1 MRILFLVVS
10 FWLTTSPLHAK
21 IVFYSKRDGN
31 SEIYT
36 MNSDG
41 RHQTRLTFNEGMD
54 IWPTWSPNGQQI
66 AFHSYRHGET
76 NPDIYVMDADGSNLR
91 NLTRHPAYDGHPH
104 WHPDGKRIAFMRGED
119 IGRLYTIDLDGN
131 DPRLVTEADFISSPK
146 WSPDGKQIA
155 FEATFENENGI
166 EGGIYVANADGRN
179 RWLVSQPVNR
189 AFIRMGGWSPDGKK
203 ILYTVITAPL
213 AHGVA
218 HQYSMVI
225 ATLHRS
231 KRKVIEFEPVTLP
244 PGVLLAAQ
252 GFGWGAD
259 GKSILIGGNIGITN
273 IYRFR
278 LADRQL
284 IQLTDSPATDFGA
297 HEWNPRLP
305 VAPRGLVPK
314 RWGETKSNSPHH
326 RGIGVYPVSPIP

>member
-1 MRILFLVVS
+1 MRMTILVACL
-10 FWLTTSPLHAK
+10 WLATSPLWGK
-21 IVFYSKRDGN
+21 IVFYSRRDGN

-36 MNSDG
+36 MDSDG
-41 RHQTRLTFNEGMD
+41 NHQTRLTFNEGMD

-66 AFHSYRHGET
+66 AFISERDGNSEV
-76 NPDIYVMDADGSNLR
+76 YVMDADGGNPR

-104 WHPDGKRIAFMRGED
+104 WHPDGKRIAFVRGED

-131 DPRLVTEADFISSPK
+131 DLRLITEADFISTPR
-146 WSPDGKQIA
+146 WSPDGKRIA

-166 EGGIYVANADGRN
+166 EGGIYIANADGTN

-189 AFIRMGGWSPDGKK
+189 SFIRMGGWSPDGER

-213 AHGVA
+213 NGVA
-218 HQYSMVI
+218 HQYSMFI

-231 KRKVIEFEPVTLP
+231 KREVIEFEPVTLP
-244 PGVLLAAQ
+244 PGALLVAQ
-252 GFGWGAD
+252 GTGWGAD
-259 GKSILIGGNIGITN
+259 GKSILIGGAIGVFN

-278 LADRQL
+278 LDDRRL
-284 IQLTDSPATDFGA
+284 IQLTDNPAKDFAA

-305 VAPRGLVPK
+305 VSPRGLAPT
-314 RWGETKSNSPHH
+314 RWGEIKSNSHHH
-326 RGIGVYPVSPIP
+326 RGIGAYPIPPIP